1 MFELAWA
8 QVKGLGFPWVQPQPG
23 PKGPKR
29 FQGKRAANGPAP
41 SNKER
46 EMKRTWKGLA
56 TASVIAMAAALP
68 AAAETTIRLSTYVN
82 EADIRYDGFVHF
94 AELVAEKTGGSVKV
108 EIFPSAT
115 LHGWSEGVDAVQGGV
130 SDMSWIPADERL
142 PCYRVTSL
150 YPTAVNLDGQVEMD
164 AAYAELVKDEAANVN
179 LIPVFNSNY
188 SYDQEWWFE
197 EPIAD
202 LGDLQGKQVRSI
214 GPLVSMMIETWGGA
228 PVFVAP
234 KEVFQS
240 AERGVVDGINMGV
253 ATYSSW
259 KLWDVMPYM
268 VNASLF
274 YGNIQYMMNKE
285 KFDAMSA
292 DEQSAVMAAAKET
305 EEWLKPRYEDWV
317 DQRVGTAVMRGGGQ
331 AVSISHDQRMALI
344 DSVQGK
350 WDEEVNAACGQDMAD
365 KVRALFAEHA
375 P

>member
-1 MFELAWA
+1 
-8 QVKGLGFPWVQPQPG
+8 
-23 PKGPKR
+23 
-29 FQGKRAANGPAP
+29 
-41 SNKER
+41 
-46 EMKRTWKGLA
+46 MKNTWKGLA
-56 TASVIAMAAALP
+56 TASVIALSTALP

-164 AAYAELVKDEAANVN
+164 EAYAGLVKDEAANVN
-179 LIPVFNSNY
+179 LVPVFNSNY

-292 DEQSAVMAAAKET
+292 DEQAAVMAAAKET

-317 DQRVGTAVMRGGGQ
+317 DLRVGTAVMRGGGQ
-331 AVSISHDQRMALI
+331 AVSISQDQRMALI

-350 WDEEVNAACGQDMAD
+350 WDEEVNAACGQEMAD
-365 KVRALFAEHA
+365 SIRALFAQHA